1 MDDLKPL
8 KPDLERLA
16 DRMAPASDAMDRLR
30 DRRHRKATR
39 QRIVAGAMAG
49 VLSLGASAAVWG
61 ALRGGGETP
70 TVTVFTPP
78 RVPTVWPES
87 GLRGQE
93 TTQAVQDRVD
103 DRDAEVSWRRSPGKV
118 VHAFV
123 ASVLGWSDPEVR
135 PQYPGLHGPD
145 RWYTVTEHSSC
156 PVGAICDPPIPTL
169 DIEVVQPARQGD
181 GGIWSVAT
189 VRSSN
194 LRIVAEAGEPPRA
207 GTIPGVAAKAAGLHT
222 VAGAQ
227 WYDGCSGGHDIVDDI
242 RRPSR
247 FEITLPDQ
255 MSTASPG
262 CGSVAA
268 GYAYAYAV
276 PRLTQ
281 PVGDPLLESAPL
293 TDLTI
298 VPIRVR
304 VVGDISSGNS
314 ASITDTGLTT
324 YVDPL
329 GWRVDYPADWTVT
342 SIATQDRVTI
352 AGAAFSNV
360 SPGVTLPNP
369 ATPSPVG
376 LDPVQMPSDAVE
388 VVITHLE
395 GGPMPDLTTDDT
407 RFPVTLDGLGC
418 PLDTMLLCGTRV
430 RGGGRDFSI
439 EVRRGPDASRQDIG
453 AAEELVAS
461 LRFRALRLGE
471 QANGWASLGRPA
483 LYPLG
488 RGSPAWVGGRL
499 GVVYVLRGP
508 KGIYALDLD
517 PDGCGEGENET
528 WDPTTLQIWVQC
540 PTYLGTTDMRYD
552 RFGNPDPGNA
562 SEFRAPLEAHPVITA
577 WDGSLLLYL
586 DGSMDQLPQL
596 YWP

>member
-1 MDDLKPL
+1 M
-8 KPDLERLA
+8 
-16 DRMAPASDAMDRLR
+16 
-30 DRRHRKATR
+30 
-39 QRIVAGAMAG
+39 
-49 VLSLGASAAVWG
+49 
-61 ALRGGGETP
+61 
-70 TVTVFTPP
+70 
-78 RVPTVWPES
+78 
-87 GLRGQE
+87 
-93 TTQAVQDRVD
+93 
-103 DRDAEVSWRRSPGKV
+103 
-118 VHAFV
+118 
-123 ASVLGWSDPEVR
+123 
-135 PQYPGLHGPD
+135 
-145 RWYTVTEHSSC
+145 
-156 PVGAICDPPIPTL
+156 
-169 DIEVVQPARQGD
+169 
-181 GGIWSVAT
+181 
-189 VRSSN
+189 
-194 LRIVAEAGEPPRA
+194 
-207 GTIPGVAAKAAGLHT
+207 
-222 VAGAQ
+222 AGAQ

-255 MSTASPG
+255 MPTASPG

-304 VVGDISSGNS
+304 VVRDVSSGNS
-314 ASITDTGLTT
+314 ASITDTGVTT

-360 SPGVTLPNP
+360 SPGVISPNP

-418 PLDTMLLCGTRV
+418 PLDTMLLCGTSV

-461 LRFRALRLGE
+461 MRFRALRLGE
-471 QANGWASLGRPA
+471 KANGWASLGRPA

-508 KGIYALDLD
+508 KGTYALDLD

-528 WDPTTLQIWVQC
+528 WDPKTLQIPVQC

-562 SEFRAPLEAHPVITA
+562 TEFQAPLEAHPVITA